1 MTTSDDETSEL
12 QQLAFAKTERVLG
25 RDRAR
30 ALVERLL
37 REHGIELRT
46 ADDLLVLSE
55 AMTAL
60 GGMEAAVGAMLGVAA
75 VLRGAGEP
83 DARAA
88 RAR

>member
-1 MTTSDDETSEL
+1 VTPRDDEPNEL
-12 QQLAFAKTERVLG
+12 QQLAFTKTERVLG

-30 ALVERLL
+30 TLVDRLL
-37 REHGIELRT
+37 RENGIELRT

-75 VLRGAGEP
+75 VLRGAGESSALKP
-83 DARAA
+83 LP
-88 RAR
+88 